1 MEVRRQNRKALSPS
15 SGGDMFLRNVGGL
28 QLQDVTTKKPALFRR
43 GVLSD
48 GKLIFKYCGIFAQ
61 SKNCEARETAVVSER
76 L

>member
-1 MEVRRQNRKALSPS
+1 MKTQMFGISDKAKPEICFFETS
-15 SGGDMFLRNVGGL
+15 VG
-28 QLQDVTTKKPALFRR
+28 VTTKKTALFRR

-61 SKNCEARETAVVSER
+61 GKNCEARKTAVASER